1 MTFFVTIADMLLSLA
16 LAAVLLRLL
25 LQLTRADFRNQVAQ
39 AIVQITNP
47 LIVPLRRIFPPIG
60 KVDTASVIAVLLVAV
75 LHVAVMSTLLG
86 FGLQP
91 AFFWLRA
98 IAVVILRV
106 TLQIYLYAILIY
118 SLLSFIAQGN
128 GRAPVQSLLYSLCEP
143 VLRPFRRVIPPIA
156 QIDLSPLWA
165 GIIIVALLSV
175 LH

>member
-1 MTFFVTIADMLLSLA
+1 MIFFVTIADMLLSLA
-16 LAAVLLRLL
+16 LAVVLLRLL
-25 LQLTRADFRNQVAQ
+25 LQLVRADFRNQVAQ
-39 AIVQITNP
+39 AIVQVTNP
-47 LIVPLRRIFPPIG
+47 LIVPLRRIFPPVG
-60 KVDTASVIAVLLVAV
+60 KVDTASVIAVLLVAL
-75 LHVAVMSTLLG
+75 LHVAIMSALLG

-91 AFFWLRA
+91 ALIWVRA
-98 IAVVILRV
+98 VAIVILRV

-128 GRAPVQSLLYSLCEP
+128 GRAPVQSLLHSLCEP

-165 GIIIVALLSV
+165 GIIIIALLSV